1 MRKLY
6 TSIKVVF
13 MTLLL
18 CSTAVSIAAAAT
30 LAWDSS
36 SGTVD
41 GYKVYYGT
49 NASSPSKSVDVGN
62 TTRYDIDKLP
72 LSENTQYFFCV
83 SAYNTAGE
91 SNPCPPVAYTPADT
105 TPPAPPIG
113 LMAE

>member
-1 MRKLY
+1 MQKLNI
-6 TSIKVVF
+6 SIKVIV
-13 MTLLL
+13 MA
-18 CSTAVSIAAAAT
+18 AVIACATVT
-30 LAWDSS
+30 LASATNLVWDAS

-49 NASSPSKSVDVGN
+49 NASNPSTSVDVGN
-62 TTRYDIDKLP
+62 STQYNIDTLP

-113 LMAE
+113 LVAD

>member
-1 MRKLY
+1 MRKIY
-6 TSIKVVF
+6 TSTKVAFV
-13 MTLLL
+13 TLLFF
-18 CSTAVSIAAAAT
+18 SAAVSLATAAT

-49 NASSPSKSVDVGN
+49 NASNPSKSIDVGN
-62 TTRYDIDKLP
+62 ATQYDIDKLP
-72 LSENTQYFFCV
+72 LTENTQYFFCV